1 MLIELKNPWTV
12 NSKRVKDL
20 KGVAPC
26 TALSLLVDN
35 KIIGDPYFR
44 DNENIAREYLEDDY
58 TFETTFSLTDEQLK
72 NDNYL
77 CLDRICTV
85 ADIFVNNAKIASVLN
100 FHLSYTIHLDKDLL
114 KKENTLKMVFKSSY
128 KYISEYPNPSG
139 AFDSFIS
146 EVNLTAKGSAT
157 LRQPH
162 SMFGWD
168 WGPSLGD
175 IGITKPVYILS
186 NKVGYLDY
194 YRREFRF
201 DGNKVFVDITPHAV
215 LKDDSNIE
223 IELSGFGYK
232 ESKNTK
238 NSKTVTFEINNPKL
252 WYPAGLGEQPLYN
265 LTIKLCGKEDTYES
279 KHHLGIRE
287 IKIDDSFDAIGRNLA
302 LYVNGKKVFLKGANF
317 IPEDSMLTKVTKER
331 TQRLL
336 DLTVQFNHNVIR
348 VWGGGYYPDNDFY
361 DYCDQIGL
369 LVMQDLMFACS
380 SYDIQDQAFKKTV
393 IEEIQQNVRRMS
405 QYASVFLISGNNEI
419 EDGVRGRPFIK
430 VQRSEEMFNEVLADV
445 VSKETSLYY
454 MPSSPTSGKPYFASP
469 NDPNYLDTHY
479 WWVWAGDRPF
489 EDYLSV
495 KPRLLSEFGCQSFTT
510 YSTIERFTI
519 EEDREPNSPVM
530 KSHSKLSPPCNDK
543 IIRYTENL
551 FKGVNNLKD
560 LAYLSMLD
568 QAEGMKLCVEH
579 LRQNKDIC
587 NGAIY
592 WQLNDC
598 WPGQSW
604 SSIDYYFGLKALL
617 YYAKKFYAPDLVSFN
632 YEKTGVVT
640 VSNDTD
646 EDKNYQIIIQEFD
659 INGRI
664 LGIQEKQIKVN
675 KFEHENVDIKKSE
688 NVFGLVAQLYN
699 DDHQLLSENY
709 LIDKKDKEID
719 YPKATITVSQ
729 ISENEFEITADTFVR
744 GLYLVANNDV
754 VFSDNYFNLLPS
766 ISKKI
771 ITNTNIDINDL
782 EIMCVNNLY

>member
-1 MLIELKNPWTV
+1 MIIELKNPWLV
-12 NSKRVKDL
+12 NSKRVKGL

-35 KIIGDPYFR
+35 KVIGNPYFR
-44 DNENIAREYLEDDY
+44 DNENVARDYLLDDY
-58 TFETTFSLTDEQLK
+58 TFETTFSLTDEQLQ

-85 ADIFVNNAKIASVLN
+85 ADIYLNSAKIASVLN
-100 FHLSYTIHLDKDLL
+100 FHLSYKILLNKALL
-114 KKENTLKMVFKSSY
+114 KKENTLKLVFKSSY
-128 KYISEYPNPSG
+128 QYITEYPNPKG
-139 AFDSFIS
+139 IFESFIA

-168 WGPSLGD
+168 WGPSLAD
-175 IGITKPVYILS
+175 VGITKPVFILS

-201 DGNKVFVDITPHAV
+201 EGNKVFVDVTPHAV
-215 LKDDSNIE
+215 LKNDTKIE

-232 ESKNTK
+232 ETK
-238 NSKTVTFEINNPKL
+238 KADNDNTVTFEIDNPHL
-252 WYPAGLGEQPLYN
+252 WYPHGLGEQPLYD
-265 LTIKLCGKEDTYES
+265 LTIRFGEFES

-287 IKIDDSFDAIGRNLA
+287 VKIDDSFDEIGRNLA

-317 IPEDSMLTKVTKER
+317 IPEDSMLTKVTAER
-331 TQRLL
+331 THKLL
-336 DLTVQFNHNVIR
+336 DLAVEFNHNVIR
-348 VWGGGYYPDNDFY
+348 VWGGGYYPDDDFY
-361 DYCDQIGL
+361 DYCDRIGL

-380 SYDIQDQAFKKTV
+380 SYDIQDQAFRKTV
-393 IEEIQQNVRRMS
+393 TEEITQNARRMS
-405 QYASVFLISGNNEI
+405 TYASVFLISGNNEI
-419 EDGVRGRPFIK
+419 EDGVRGRAFIK
-430 VQRSEEMFNEVLADV
+430 SIRSKEMFEGLLKDI

-454 MPSSPTSGKPYFASP
+454 LPSSPTSGEPSHSSP

-489 EDYLSV
+489 EDYLTV

-510 YSTIERFTI
+510 YSTIEKFTYAK
-519 EEDREPNSPVM
+519 DRRLNSKVM
-530 KSHSKLSPPCNDK
+530 RSHSKLCVQNNNK
-543 IIRYTENL
+543 IIAYTGSL
-551 FKGVNNLKD
+551 FKTTNNLKEMS
-560 LAYLSMLD
+560 YLSMLT

-587 NGAIY
+587 NGAMY

-632 YEKTGVVT
+632 YEKPDVVT
-640 VSNDTD
+640 ISNDTD
-646 EDKNYQIIIQEFD
+646 KDKNYQVIIQEFD

-664 LGIQEKQIKVN
+664 QNIQEKQIKVN
-675 KFEHENVDIKKSE
+675 KFDCKDLEIQKSK
-688 NVFGLVAQLYN
+688 NCFGVLAQLYN

-709 LIDKKDKEID
+709 LLDKKDREIN
-719 YPKATITVSQ
+719 YPKATITISQ
-729 ISENEFEITADTFVR
+729 ISKNEFEITADTFVR
-744 GLYLVANNDV
+744 GLYLLAGNEV